1 MSILFITKVMEINR
15 VRPGEHNFTQ
25 RLTSIANPPKSLCF
39 MGTLPTS
46 GAPVVAIVGSRKPS
60 AYGREVTEQLAGDL
74 AKAGCIIVSGLALGI
89 DGIAQKAALEAGGT
103 VIGVIPNELPDIS
116 PQTNYKLAMNII
128 KNGGAI
134 LSEWKKGNGKVV
146 NRWSFLE
153 RNRLV
158 SGLADAVI
166 ITEAAERSGTL
177 NTAAHALS
185 QGRDVFAVPGNI
197 TSPLSAGCNALLKQG
212 ALVATT
218 ATDILNVIAPSTTQS
233 ATDQVVIS
241 LGETPAENTIIDL
254 LRTGLRDGDQLQQ
267 QSGLNPADFA
277 TALTMLEIN
286 GVIKPLGANNW
297 ALR

>member
-1 MSILFITKVMEINR
+1 MEINR
-15 VRPGEHNFTQ
+15 ICPDEHIFTQ
-25 RLTSIANPPKSLCF
+25 RLASIANPPKSLCF

-60 AYGREVTEQLAGDL
+60 AYGREVTEQLASDL

-89 DGIAQKAALEAGGT
+89 DGIAQRAALEAGGT

-134 LSEWKKGNGKVV
+134 LSEWKKGDGKVV

-212 ALVATT
+212 AYPVTEAK
-218 ATDILNVIAPSTTQS
+218 DILQIIAPEQLKKP
-233 ATDQVVIS
+233 DQNQLP
-241 LGETPAENTIIDL
+241 LGSSPEETIIINL
-254 LRTGLRDGDQLQQ
+254 IASGVRSGDQLQQ
-267 QSGLNPADFA
+267 QSGLSASNFS

-297 ALR
+297 MLK

>member
-1 MSILFITKVMEINR
+1 MEINR
-15 VRPGEHNFTQ
+15 IRPDEHNFTQ
-25 RLTSIANPPKSLCF
+25 RLASIANPPKSLCF

-74 AKAGCIIVSGLALGI
+74 AKAGCIIINGLALGI
-89 DGIAQKAALEAGGT
+89 DGIAQRAALKAGGT

-128 KNGGAI
+128 ENGGAI
-134 LSEWKKGNGKVV
+134 LSEWKKGDGKIV

-218 ATDILNVIAPSTTQS
+218 ATDILDVIAPSTTQS
-233 ATDQVVIS
+233 ATDQAVTL

-254 LRTGLRDGDQLQQ
+254 LRAGLRDGDQLQQ

-297 ALR
+297 TLR

>member
-1 MSILFITKVMEINR
+1 MEINR
-15 VRPGEHNFTQ
+15 IRPDEHNFTQ
-25 RLTSIANPPKSLCF
+25 RLASIANPPKSLCF

-60 AYGREVTEQLAGDL
+60 AYGREVTEQLASDL

-89 DGIAQKAALEAGGT
+89 DGIAQKAALKAGGT

-134 LSEWKKGNGKVV
+134 LSEWKKGDGKIV

-218 ATDILNVIAPSTTQS
+218 ATDILNVIAPSTARS
-233 ATDQVVIS
+233 ATDQAVIP

-297 ALR
+297 TLN

>member
-1 MSILFITKVMEINR
+1 MEINR
-15 VRPGEHNFTQ
+15 IRPDEHIFTQ

-60 AYGREVTEQLAGDL
+60 AYGREVTEQLASDL

-89 DGIAQKAALEAGGT
+89 DGIAQRAALEAGGT

-128 KNGGAI
+128 KNDGAI
-134 LSEWKKGNGKVV
+134 LSEWKKGDGKIV

-177 NTAAHALS
+177 NIAAHALS

-212 ALVATT
+212 AYPATE
-218 ATDILNVIAPSTTQS
+218 AKDILQIIAPEQLKKPDQS
-233 ATDQVVIS
+233 QLPLGSSPEETIIIS
-241 LGETPAENTIIDL
+241 LIASGV
-254 LRTGLRDGDQLQQ
+254 RSGDQLQQ
-267 QSGLNPADFA
+267 QSGLSASNFS

-297 ALR
+297 TLK

>member
-1 MSILFITKVMEINR
+1 MY
-15 VRPGEHNFTQ
+15 TQ
-25 RLTSIANPPKSLCF
+25 NAGKKYQSSALEA
-39 MGTLPTS
+39 S
-46 GAPVVAIVGSRKPS
+46 GADAKND
-60 AYGREVTEQLAGDL
+60 ALVTLL
-74 AKAGCIIVSGLALGI
+74 TLLSGCIIVSGLALGI
-89 DGIAQKAALEAGGT
+89 DGIAQRAALEAGGT

-134 LSEWKKGNGKVV
+134 LSEWKKGDGKVV

-197 TSPLSAGCNALLKQG
+197 TNPLSDISI
-212 ALVATT
+212 LVH
-218 ATDILNVIAPSTTQS
+218 
-233 ATDQVVIS
+233 
-241 LGETPAENTIIDL
+241 
-254 LRTGLRDGDQLQQ
+254 QQ
-267 QSGLNPADFA
+267 NSKMAVRQ
-277 TALTMLEIN
+277 
-286 GVIKPLGANNW
+286 
-297 ALR
+297 

>member
-1 MSILFITKVMEINR
+1 MEINR
-15 VRPGEHNFTQ
+15 IRPDEHNFTQ
-25 RLTSIANPPKSLCF
+25 RLASIANPPKSLCF

-134 LSEWKKGNGKVV
+134 LSEWKKGDGKIV

-218 ATDILNVIAPSTTQS
+218 ATDILNVIAPSATQS
-233 ATDQVVIS
+233 ATDQAVIP

>member
-1 MSILFITKVMEINR
+1 MEINR
-15 VRPGEHNFTQ
+15 IRPDEHNFTQ
-25 RLTSIANPPKSLCF
+25 RLASIANPPKSLCF
-39 MGTLPTS
+39 MGILPTS

-74 AKAGCIIVSGLALGI
+74 ATAGCIIVSGLALGI

-116 PQTNYKLAMNII
+116 PQTNYKLAMTII
-128 KNGGAI
+128 EKGGAI
-134 LSEWKKGNGKVV
+134 LSEWQKGDGKIV

-218 ATDILNVIAPSTTQS
+218 ATDILNVIAPSNARS
-233 ATDQVVIS
+233 AADQAVIP

-297 ALR
+297 TLR

>member
-1 MSILFITKVMEINR
+1 MEINR
-15 VRPGEHNFTQ
+15 IRPDEHNFTQ
-25 RLTSIANPPKSLCF
+25 RLVSIANPPKSLCF

-60 AYGREVTEQLAGDL
+60 AYGREVTEQLASDL
-74 AKAGCIIVSGLALGI
+74 ATAGCIIVSGLALGI

-134 LSEWKKGNGKVV
+134 LSEWKKGDGKIV

-218 ATDILNVIAPSTTQS
+218 ATDILNVIAPSNARS
-233 ATDQVVIS
+233 ATDQAVIP

-286 GVIKPLGANNW
+286 SVIKPLGANNW

>member
-1 MSILFITKVMEINR
+1 MEINR
-15 VRPGEHNFTQ
+15 IRPDEHIFTQ
-25 RLTSIANPPKSLCF
+25 RLASIANPPKSLCF
-39 MGTLPTS
+39 MGKLPTS

-60 AYGREVTEQLAGDL
+60 AYGREVTEQLASDL

-128 KNGGAI
+128 EKGGAI
-134 LSEWKKGNGKVV
+134 LSEWKKGDGKVV

-185 QGRDVFAVPGNI
+185 QGRDVFAVPGSI

-212 ALVATT
+212 AYPATE
-218 ATDILNVIAPSTTQS
+218 AKDILQIIAPEQLKKSSQN
-233 ATDQVVIS
+233 QLP
-241 LGETPAENTIIDL
+241 LGSSPEETIIINL
-254 LRTGLRDGDQLQQ
+254 IAGGIRSGDQLQQ
-267 QSGLNPADFA
+267 QSGLSASNFS

-297 ALR
+297 TLK

>member
-15 VRPGEHNFTQ
+15 IRPDEHNFTQ
-25 RLTSIANPPKSLCF
+25 RLASIANPPKSLCF

-74 AKAGCIIVSGLALGI
+74 ATAGCIIVSGLALGI

-128 KNGGAI
+128 ENGGAI
-134 LSEWKKGNGKVV
+134 LSEWKKGDGKIV

-197 TSPLSAGCNALLKQG
+197 TSPLSAGSNALLKQG

-218 ATDILNVIAPSTTQS
+218 ATDILDVITPSTARS
-233 ATDQVVIS
+233 ATDQAVIP
-241 LGETPAENTIIDL
+241 LGETPAENTIINL

-286 GVIKPLGANNW
+286 SVIKPLGANNW
-297 ALR
+297 TLR

>member
-1 MSILFITKVMEINR
+1 MEINR
-15 VRPGEHNFTQ
+15 IRPDEHNFTQ
-25 RLTSIANPPKSLCF
+25 RLASIANPPKSLCF
-39 MGTLPTS
+39 MGTLPDS

-74 AKAGCIIVSGLALGI
+74 AKAGCTIVSGLALGI
-89 DGIAQKAALEAGGT
+89 DGIAQRAALEAGGT

-134 LSEWKKGNGKVV
+134 LSEWKKGDGKIV

-212 ALVATT
+212 AYPATE
-218 ATDILNVIAPSTTQS
+218 AKDILQIIAPEQLKKPDQS
-233 ATDQVVIS
+233 QLP
-241 LGETPAENTIIDL
+241 LGSSPEETIIINL
-254 LRTGLRDGDQLQQ
+254 IASGVRSGDQLQQ
-267 QSGLNPADFA
+267 QSGLSASNFS

-297 ALR
+297 MLK

>member
-1 MSILFITKVMEINR
+1 MEINR
-15 VRPGEHNFTQ
+15 IRPDEHIFIQ
-25 RLTSIANPPKSLCF
+25 RLASIANPPKSLCF
-39 MGTLPTS
+39 MGNLPDS

-60 AYGREVTEQLAGDL
+60 AYGREVTEQLASDL

-134 LSEWKKGNGKVV
+134 LSEWKKGDGKIV

-212 ALVATT
+212 AYPATE
-218 ATDILNVIAPSTTQS
+218 AKDILQIIAPKQLKKSNQS
-233 ATDQVVIS
+233 QLPLGSSPEETIIIS
-241 LGETPAENTIIDL
+241 LIASGV
-254 LRTGLRDGDQLQQ
+254 RSGDQLQQ
-267 QSGLNPADFA
+267 QSGLSASNFS

-286 GVIKPLGANNW
+286 GIIKPLGANNW
-297 ALR
+297 MLK

>member
-1 MSILFITKVMEINR
+1 MEINR
-15 VRPGEHNFTQ
+15 ICPDEHIFTQ
-25 RLTSIANPPKSLCF
+25 RLASIANPPKSLCF

-60 AYGREVTEQLAGDL
+60 AYGREVTEQLASDL

-128 KNGGAI
+128 KNDGAI
-134 LSEWKKGNGKVV
+134 LSEWKKGDGKIV

-212 ALVATT
+212 AYPATE
-218 ATDILNVIAPSTTQS
+218 AKDILQIIAPEQLKKSDQS
-233 ATDQVVIS
+233 QLP
-241 LGETPAENTIIDL
+241 LGSSPEETIIINL
-254 LRTGLRDGDQLQQ
+254 IASGIRSGDQLQQ
-267 QSGLNPADFA
+267 QSGLSASNFS

-297 ALR
+297 TLK

>member
-1 MSILFITKVMEINR
+1 MEINR
-15 VRPGEHNFTQ
+15 IRPDEHNFTQ
-25 RLTSIANPPKSLCF
+25 RLVSIANPPKSLCF
-39 MGTLPTS
+39 MGALPTS
-46 GAPVVAIVGSRKPS
+46 SAPVVAIVGSRKPS
-60 AYGREVTEQLAGDL
+60 AYGREVTEQLASDL

-89 DGIAQKAALEAGGT
+89 DGIAQRAALEAGGT

-134 LSEWKKGNGKVV
+134 LSEWKKGDGKVV

-212 ALVATT
+212 AYPATE
-218 ATDILNVIAPSTTQS
+218 AKDILQIIAPEQLKKSSQN
-233 ATDQVVIS
+233 QLP
-241 LGETPAENTIIDL
+241 LGSSPEETIIINL
-254 LRTGLRDGDQLQQ
+254 IAGGVRSGDQLQQ
-267 QSGLNPADFA
+267 QSGLSVSNFS

-297 ALR
+297 MLK

>member
-1 MSILFITKVMEINR
+1 MEINR
-15 VRPGEHNFTQ
+15 ICPDEHIFTQ
-25 RLTSIANPPKSLCF
+25 RLASIANPPKSLCF

-60 AYGREVTEQLAGDL
+60 AYGREVTEQLASDL

-89 DGIAQKAALEAGGT
+89 DGIAQRAALEAGGT

-134 LSEWKKGNGKVV
+134 LSEWKKGDGKVV

-212 ALVATT
+212 AYPATE
-218 ATDILNVIAPSTTQS
+218 AKDILQIIAPEQLKKP
-233 ATDQVVIS
+233 DQNQLP
-241 LGETPAENTIIDL
+241 LGSSPEETIIINL
-254 LRTGLRDGDQLQQ
+254 IASGVRSGDQLQQ
-267 QSGLNPADFA
+267 QSGLSASNFS

-297 ALR
+297 MLK

>member
-1 MSILFITKVMEINR
+1 MEINR
-15 VRPGEHNFTQ
+15 ICPDEHNFTQ
-25 RLTSIANPPKSLCF
+25 RLASIANPPKSLCF
-39 MGTLPTS
+39 MGKLPTS
-46 GAPVVAIVGSRKPS
+46 SAPVVAIVGSRKPS
-60 AYGREVTEQLAGDL
+60 AYGREVTEQLAGNL
-74 AKAGCIIVSGLALGI
+74 ATAGCIIVSGLALGI

-116 PQTNYKLAMNII
+116 PQTNYRLAMNII
-128 KNGGAI
+128 EKGGAI
-134 LSEWKKGNGKVV
+134 LSEWQKGDGKVV

-212 ALVATT
+212 AYPATE
-218 ATDILNVIAPSTTQS
+218 AKDILQIIAPEQLKK
-233 ATDQVVIS
+233 TDQNQLP
-241 LGETPAENTIIDL
+241 LGSSPEETIIINL
-254 LRTGLRDGDQLQQ
+254 IASGVRSGDQLQQ
-267 QSGLNPADFA
+267 QSGLSASNFS

-297 ALR
+297 MLK

>member
-1 MSILFITKVMEINR
+1 MEINR
-15 VRPGEHNFTQ
+15 IRPDEHNFTQ
-25 RLTSIANPPKSLCF
+25 RLASIANPPKSLCF

-74 AKAGCIIVSGLALGI
+74 AKAGCIIVSGLAIGI
-89 DGIAQKAALEAGGT
+89 DGIAQRAALEAGGT

-134 LSEWKKGNGKVV
+134 LSEWKKGDGKIV

-212 ALVATT
+212 AYPATE
-218 ATDILNVIAPSTTQS
+218 AKDILQIIAPEQLKKSSQN
-233 ATDQVVIS
+233 QLP
-241 LGETPAENTIIDL
+241 LGSSPEETIIINL
-254 LRTGLRDGDQLQQ
+254 IASGVRSSDQLQQ
-267 QSGLNPADFA
+267 QSGLSASNFS

-297 ALR
+297 TLR

>member
-1 MSILFITKVMEINR
+1 MEINR
-15 VRPGEHNFTQ
+15 ICPDEHNFTQ
-25 RLTSIANPPKSLCF
+25 RLASIANPLKSLCF

-74 AKAGCIIVSGLALGI
+74 AKAGCIIISGLALGI

-134 LSEWKKGNGKVV
+134 LSEWKKGDGKVV

-212 ALVATT
+212 ALVATA
-218 ATDILNVIAPSTTQS
+218 ATDILDAIAPSTTQP
-233 ATDQVVIS
+233 ATDQTIVP

-254 LRTGLRDGDQLQQ
+254 LRAGLRDGDQLQQ

-297 ALR
+297 TLN

>member
-1 MSILFITKVMEINR
+1 MEINR
-15 VRPGEHNFTQ
+15 IRPDEHNFTQ
-25 RLTSIANPPKSLCF
+25 RLASIANPPKSLCF

-74 AKAGCIIVSGLALGI
+74 ATAGCIIVSGLALGI

-116 PQTNYKLAMNII
+116 PQTNYRLAMNII

-134 LSEWKKGNGKVV
+134 LSEWKKGDGKIV

-212 ALVATT
+212 AYLATE
-218 ATDILNVIAPSTTQS
+218 AKDILQIIAPEQLKKSDQS
-233 ATDQVVIS
+233 QLP
-241 LGETPAENTIIDL
+241 LGSSPEETIIINL
-254 LRTGLRDGDQLQQ
+254 IASGVRSGDQLQQ
-267 QSGLNPADFA
+267 QSGLSASNFS

-297 ALR
+297 MLK

>member
-1 MSILFITKVMEINR
+1 MEINR
-15 VRPGEHNFTQ
+15 IRPDEHIFTQ
-25 RLTSIANPPKSLCF
+25 RLASIANPPKSLCF

-60 AYGREVTEQLAGDL
+60 TYGREVTEQLAGDL
-74 AKAGCIIVSGLALGI
+74 ATAGCIIVSGLALGI

-134 LSEWKKGNGKVV
+134 LSEWKKGDGKVV

-212 ALVATT
+212 AYPVTEAK
-218 ATDILNVIAPSTTQS
+218 DILQIIAPEQLKKP
-233 ATDQVVIS
+233 DQNQLP
-241 LGETPAENTIIDL
+241 LGSSPEETIIINL
-254 LRTGLRDGDQLQQ
+254 IAGGVRSGDQLQQ
-267 QSGLNPADFA
+267 QSGLSASNFS

-297 ALR
+297 MLK

>member
-15 VRPGEHNFTQ
+15 ICPDKHIFTQ
-25 RLTSIANPPKSLCF
+25 RLASIANPPKSLCF
-39 MGTLPTS
+39 MGKLPTS

-60 AYGREVTEQLAGDL
+60 AYGREVTEQLASDL

-134 LSEWKKGNGKVV
+134 LSEWKKGDGKIV

-218 ATDILNVIAPSTTQS
+218 ATNILDAIAPSATQP
-233 ATDQVVIS
+233 ATDQAIVS

-254 LRTGLRDGDQLQQ
+254 LRAGLRDGDQLQQ

-286 GVIKPLGANNW
+286 DVVKPLGANNW
-297 ALR
+297 TLN

>member
-1 MSILFITKVMEINR
+1 MEINR
-15 VRPGEHNFTQ
+15 IRPDEHNFTQ
-25 RLTSIANPPKSLCF
+25 RLASIANPPKSLCF

-89 DGIAQKAALEAGGT
+89 DGIAQRAALEAGGT
-103 VIGVIPNELPDIS
+103 VIGIIPNELPDIS

-134 LSEWKKGNGKVV
+134 LSEWKKGDGKVV

-212 ALVATT
+212 AYPATE
-218 ATDILNVIAPSTTQS
+218 AKDILQIIAPEQLKKIDQS
-233 ATDQVVIS
+233 QLP
-241 LGETPAENTIIDL
+241 LGSSPEETIIINL
-254 LRTGLRDGDQLQQ
+254 IAGGIRSGDQLQQ
-267 QSGLNPADFA
+267 QSGLSASNFS

-297 ALR
+297 MLK

>member
-1 MSILFITKVMEINR
+1 MEINR
-15 VRPGEHNFTQ
+15 IRPDEHNFTQ
-25 RLTSIANPPKSLCF
+25 RLASIANPPKSLCF

-60 AYGREVTEQLAGDL
+60 AYGREVTEQLASDL

-89 DGIAQKAALEAGGT
+89 DGIAQRAALEAGGT

-128 KNGGAI
+128 ENGGAI
-134 LSEWKKGNGKVV
+134 LSEWKKGDGKIV

-166 ITEAAERSGTL
+166 ITEAAEHSGTL

-218 ATDILNVIAPSTTQS
+218 TTDILDAIAPSAIQS
-233 ATDQVVIS
+233 ATDQAIVL

-254 LRTGLRDGDQLQQ
+254 LRAGLRDGDQLQQ

-297 ALR
+297 TLR

>member
-1 MSILFITKVMEINR
+1 MEINR
-15 VRPGEHNFTQ
+15 IRPDEHNFTQ
-25 RLTSIANPPKSLCF
+25 RLASIANPPKSLCF

-60 AYGREVTEQLAGDL
+60 AYGREVTEQLASDL

-134 LSEWKKGNGKVV
+134 LSEWKKGDGKIV

-197 TSPLSAGCNALLKQG
+197 ISPLSAGCNALLKQG
-212 ALVATT
+212 AYPATET
-218 ATDILNVIAPSTTQS
+218 KDILQIIAPEQLKKSSQS
-233 ATDQVVIS
+233 QLP
-241 LGETPAENTIIDL
+241 LGSSPEETIIINL
-254 LRTGLRDGDQLQQ
+254 IAGGVRSGDQLQQ
-267 QSGLNPADFA
+267 QSGLSASNFSASDFA

-297 ALR
+297 MLK